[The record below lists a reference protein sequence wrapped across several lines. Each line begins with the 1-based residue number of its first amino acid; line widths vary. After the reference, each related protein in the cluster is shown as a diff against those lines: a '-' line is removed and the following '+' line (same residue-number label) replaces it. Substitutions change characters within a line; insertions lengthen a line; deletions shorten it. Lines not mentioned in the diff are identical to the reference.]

1 MRVLASVVFAP
12 VPALAFGIPQANP
25 IEEKKPMNVKKITP
39 VLLVDQIEPILPFWI
54 DRLGFAKAIEV
65 PDGNKLAFVDFQ
77 KGSVEVMYQTY
88 ASVEK
93 DAPPEMRAAA
103 RRGPTYLYLEVDN
116 LDAVLATMKDV
127 NKVMPERTAF
137 YGMREFA
144 VQDPAGH
151 FITFAQPAAPQH

>member
-12 VPALAFGIPQANP
+12 VLALAFGIPQANP

-54 DRLGFAKAIEV
+54 DRLGFTKAIEV